1 MTGVYIIFKM
11 EQSKIRTSI
20 KHQIK
25 SGIPENELHVFSL
38 SVEEYQQLNWVRKDK
53 EFSLQTNMYDIVRK
67 QNTKDSIF
75 LFCVN
80 DKEEAVLFARLDE
93 MVKKS
98 IEHNSNSSDNPL
110 NNVVKLFKLLYVIED
125 TRYFFNEI
133 GNIVTTNFGRL
144 KFHYV
149 SPYLEQLTPPPDKV

>member
-25 SGIPENELHVFSL
+25 SGVPESELHVFSL
-38 SVEEYQQLNWVRKDK
+38 SLEEYEQLNWVRKDK
-53 EFSLQTNMYDIVRK
+53 EFSSQKNMYDIVKK
-67 QNTKDSIF
+67 QNTRDSIF

-80 DKEEAVLFARLDE
+80 DKEEAILFTRLDE
-93 MVKKS
+93 MVKRS
-98 IEHNSNSSDNPL
+98 IERNSNSSDNPL
-110 NNVVKLFKLLYVIED
+110 NNVVKLFKLLYVIEGNH
-125 TRYFFNEI
+125 YFFNEI
-133 GNIVTTNFGRL
+133 GNIIALNFSRL

-149 SPYLEQLTPPPDKV
+149 SPCLEQLTPPPDKV